1 MKFEINENKLEK
13 VIFKYLDSKN
23 FIIRET
29 PFDYYFLE
37 NEDDKFLQI
46 RVKKSDMD
54 CFLFYNL
61 TQDIKSFFSINKFK
75 VKDVLTRYVEETL
88 NIKVSDVWMDGSL
101 HISMLKKG

>member
-13 VIFKYLDSKN
+13 VIFKYLDNKN
-23 FIIRET
+23 FIIKET
-29 PFDYYFLE
+29 DYDYYFLE

-61 TQDIKSFFSINKFK
+61 TEEIKSFFSINKLK

>member
-1 MKFEINENKLEK
+1 MKFLITENKLDSI
-13 VIFKYLDSKN
+13 IFKYLDNKN
-23 FIIRET
+23 FIIKET
-29 PFDYYFLE
+29 PYDYYFLE
-37 NEDDKFLQI
+37 NEDDEYLQI
-46 RVKKSDMD
+46 RVKKSNMD

-61 TQDIKSFFSINKFK
+61 TEEIKSFFSINKLK